1 MVRFE
6 AFSTYTRSKTLTIWT
21 LDIFMIKKI
30 AVQLLSEFIGR
41 QSFRLIGTGGTK
53 LKEKD
58 EKQALITDFL

>member
-6 AFSTYTRSKTLTIWT
+6 AFSTYTRSKTLPIWT
-21 LDIFMIKKI
+21 LDIFIIKKI

-41 QSFRLIGTGGTK
+41 QSFRLIGIGVTK

-58 EKQALITDFL
+58 